1 MLSALRKTAQKV
13 SAKESNENMV
23 HLNQYELNQ
32 QTEGK
37 EWKESTEDKII
48 AGSNYWEN
56 HQKRYRFVKNR
67 TYYPTRRGLREANS
81 THPNQS

>member
-13 SAKESNENMV
+13 SANESNENMV
-23 HLNQYELNQ
+23 HPNQSELNQ
-32 QTEGK
+32 QT

-48 AGSNYWEN
+48 AGSDYWEN
-56 HQKRYRFVKNR
+56 HQERYRFVKNR
-67 TYYPTRRGLREANS
+67 THYPTRRKLQEANS